1 LGSSFFSVVSFLLSV
16 VSFLSVL
23 SFFSTAAAT
32 LDVLP
37 ASGDLLL
44 ALVGFPGADSF
55 CCGAAGAGFGFSSDR
70 AASYAVAVAAAPSAM
85 DINGTLLSVELPAF
99 DANVRRIA
107 PSVPTSWTDLPD
119 SAIPTDAA
127 ARRAT
132 ARSMTLEPTRRP
144 DDAFT
149 SYAYRASQT
158 PALSSVVTTKVQDW
172 SFGFH
177 ISTDHLR
184 ASMK

>member
-1 LGSSFFSVVSFLLSV
+1 M
-16 VSFLSVL
+16 
-23 SFFSTAAAT
+23 
-32 LDVLP
+32 
-37 ASGDLLL
+37 
-44 ALVGFPGADSF
+44 VGFPGADSF

-172 SFGFH
+172 SLGFH
-177 ISTDHLR
+177 ISTDHFARFYEMTSTTQPPWKRSPSRTPHTPQPSPLFDR
-184 ASMK
+184 RRTGNTRPSPAPAALT